1 MKKLKALIRIEA
13 LLFIRDFFGFFFT
26 FLFPPLMLILY
37 GSIYGNEPQAAFGG
51 LGTMDISVPA
61 YSAMIIGVT
70 GLMAFPLTLSG
81 YKDGGIYKR
90 FDATPAGKG
99 LVILA
104 QVLVNVIMTICGFA
118 LLLICG
124 ILIYGIQIQGSLM
137 VIIPAMMLSMAA
149 IFSLGFLFTA
159 AAPSARLCNLLCY
172 VSYFVML
179 FLSGA
184 TLPKQMFPESV
195 LMLSRFLP
203 LTYAVDLLQ
212 GVFRGAPAAEL
223 QTSLIVLSAV
233 TVICTALGA
242 WLYHRKSWS

>member
-1 MKKLKALIRIEA
+1 MKKLKALIRIET

-26 FLFPPLMLILY
+26 FLFPPMMLILY
-37 GSIYGNEPQAAFGG
+37 GSIYGNEPQAIFGE

-81 YKDGGIYKR
+81 YKDAGIYKR

-99 LVILA
+99 LVIMA
-104 QVLVNVIMTICGFA
+104 QVLVNAIMTLCGFA
-118 LLLICG
+118 LLMTCG
-124 ILIYGIQIQGSLM
+124 ILIYGIQIQGSLFM
-137 VIIPAMMLSMAA
+137 IIPALILSIAA

-159 AAPSARLCNLLCY
+159 AAPSARLCSLMCY

-195 LMLSRFLP
+195 LNLSRFLP
-203 LTYAVDLLQ
+203 LTYVVDLLQ
-212 GVFRGAPAAEL
+212 GAFRGAPISEL
-223 QTSLIVLSAV
+223 QVSLLVLSAV
-233 TVICTALGA
+233 TIVCTSLGA
-242 WLYHRKSWS
+242 WLYHRKSWG